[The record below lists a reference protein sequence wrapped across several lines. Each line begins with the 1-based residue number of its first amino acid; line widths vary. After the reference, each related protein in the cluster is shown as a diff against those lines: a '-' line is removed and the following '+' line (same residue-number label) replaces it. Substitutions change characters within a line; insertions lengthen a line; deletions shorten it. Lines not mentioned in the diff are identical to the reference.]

1 MNIDQI
7 FTSVMGGAKLD
18 LSLQTVARLLLLVLA
33 GVVAIRILMKLVDR
47 LLERSREL
55 GPLKGYIRSTV
66 RAGLWVLLVLVALGS
81 LGIEMTSIIALLS
94 VAGLAVSLALQ
105 NTLSNVAGGIMI
117 LVSKPFAPGD
127 YVELDGVS
135 GTVEVSGLSYTKLV
149 TVENKAVFV
158 PNSQVAAAKII
169 NYTAMGKRRAEIFF
183 SASYDAPTQA
193 VKEALNEVLASIP
206 QVLSDPAP
214 EVRLADYQDSSIRYL
229 VRAWASTSDY
239 WEMYYTILERAREAF
254 DRHGVEMTYNHLNV
268 HLVDRPD
275 GQADEKD
282 SV

>member
-117 LVSKPFAPGD
+117 LVSKPFSPGD

-268 HLVDRPD
+268 HIMENR
-275 GQADEKD
+275 
-282 SV
+282 S

>member
-117 LVSKPFAPGD
+117 LVSKPFSPGG

-268 HLVDRPD
+268 HLVDRPG